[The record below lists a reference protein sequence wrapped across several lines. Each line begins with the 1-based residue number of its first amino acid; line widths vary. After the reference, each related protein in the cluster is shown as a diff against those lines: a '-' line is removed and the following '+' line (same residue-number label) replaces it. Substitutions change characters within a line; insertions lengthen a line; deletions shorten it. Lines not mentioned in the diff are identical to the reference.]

1 MIPVDPGAA
10 IHIQQEWRKSK
21 TMRTW
26 SHSGHVW
33 SVSRLRNASWMSGWM
48 LSLKA
53 EDMPQEWTWSWTWKR
68 EIIIYRIHFWDIDI
82 LWIWRKRLLTV
93 VSFFRIKN
101 DIQRLCDLHAAF
113 YIILYWRNEKNDN
126 ICFKITFY
134 NLFLVSCFVLS
145 ESIYLWLR
153 RASRNEFVCQESVC

>member
-1 MIPVDPGAA
+1 M
-10 IHIQQEWRKSK
+10 
-21 TMRTW
+21 
-26 SHSGHVW
+26 
-33 SVSRLRNASWMSGWM
+33 
-48 LSLKA
+48 
-53 EDMPQEWTWSWTWKR
+53 
-68 EIIIYRIHFWDIDI
+68 
-82 LWIWRKRLLTV
+82 LTV
-93 VSFFRIKN
+93 VSFFRTKN
-101 DIQRLCDLHAAF
+101 DTQRLCDLHAAF